1 MNGFLIK
8 SVETGDF
15 RTDYMVFGNGDE
27 PLLIIPG
34 ISPKSVLSFADGVAE
49 AYSGF
54 GEKYRVYLFDRRY
67 PMPEGY
73 TIRMMADDTAAA
85 MKALGIWDACVLGT
99 SQGGMIAMVLAAKY
113 PHLVK
118 KLVGASTG
126 AKANPDSDKV
136 FREWVEL
143 CRRGDAAKVAE
154 SLAEKVYTEEMLK
167 ALGEGAVSAYSDA
180 TAEDLERF
188 RITAEAC
195 IGYDITAE
203 ASSVKCPMLI
213 TGADDDGVLMGIAA
227 REIAELADC
236 ELFMYESGGHA
247 VYDTDPHFKER
258 LLEFFGR

>member
-1 MNGFLIK
+1 
-8 SVETGDF
+8 
-15 RTDYMVFGNGDE
+15 MVFGNGDE

-49 AYSGF
+49 AYSALS
-54 GEKYRVYLFDRRY
+54 EKYRIYLFDRRY

-85 MKALGIWDACVLGT
+85 MEALGLSEAFVLGT

-126 AKANPDSDKV
+126 ARANTDSDKV
-136 FREWVEL
+136 FEEWVKL
-143 CRRGDAAKVAE
+143 CREGDAEKVAV

-167 ALGEGAVSAYSDA
+167 ESGDAAVSLYSDA

-188 RITAEAC
+188 RITAQAC
-195 IGYDITAE
+195 IGYDITE
-203 ASSVKCPMLI
+203 EVFSIRCPMLI
-213 TGADDDGVLMGIAA
+213 TGADDDKVLMGRAA
-227 REIAELADC
+227 REIAAITGC

-247 VYDTDPHFKER
+247 VYDGDPHFKER